1 MSAYHKVT
9 QTLNHFEQSSPQL
22 RLFSHLDQVTLRA
35 NAYLNNEFDELT
47 FGVFFISLCSQP
59 LPIIKWSIVLK
70 FSLGLFWQNI
80 QWNTQNESFSS
91 RQSSHSGW
99 IYSLLKNRSVCIM
112 WLIDLTKIV
121 LNFFRFLVGGIL
133 DVFSLH

>member
-1 MSAYHKVT
+1 MDQWTRQKRNGQTTEINIDLGQLSAYHKVT

-70 FSLGLFWQNI
+70 FSLGLF
-80 QWNTQNESFSS
+80 
-91 RQSSHSGW
+91 
-99 IYSLLKNRSVCIM
+99 
-112 WLIDLTKIV
+112 
-121 LNFFRFLVGGIL
+121 
-133 DVFSLH
+133 